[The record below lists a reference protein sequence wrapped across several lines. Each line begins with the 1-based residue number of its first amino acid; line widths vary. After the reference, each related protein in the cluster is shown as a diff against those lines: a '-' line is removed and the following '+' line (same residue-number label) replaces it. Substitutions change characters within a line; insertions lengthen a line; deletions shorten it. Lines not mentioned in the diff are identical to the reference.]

1 MRYANLICAAVGVV
15 MTSCSIL
22 GPVEPI
28 GKASSPAEQAQ
39 LAVNEANLS
48 LAAAANV
55 IASNVKDK
63 VWTKQQAQ
71 SHLDKVKDLSR
82 QVDRAQELIRFG
94 DFTGGRTQAEI
105 VKAGLVI
112 LHREIAAKARQP

>member
-1 MRYANLICAAVGVV
+1 MKPLLLSLSLFLA
-15 MTSCSIL
+15 SCSIL

-63 VWTKQQAQ
+63 VWTKAQAQ
-71 SHLDKVKDLSR
+71 SHLDKVKDLSH
-82 QVDRAQELIRFG
+82 QVDRAQELIRLG
-94 DFTGGRTQAEI
+94 DFTGGKTQAEI
-105 VKAGLVI
+105 VKAGLAI
-112 LHREIAAKARQP
+112 LHREIAAKARETK

>member
-1 MRYANLICAAVGVV
+1 MRLLMVSLSFFLA
-15 MTSCSIL
+15 SCGIL

-28 GKASSPAEQAQ
+28 GKASSPSEAAQ

-55 IASNVKDK
+55 IAQNVKDR

-71 SHLDKVKDLSR
+71 GHLDKVKDLSH
-82 QVDRAQELIRFG
+82 QVDRAQELIRLG
-94 DFTGGRTQAEI
+94 DFTGGKTQAEI

>member
-1 MRYANLICAAVGVV
+1 MRPLLLSLSFLLA
-15 MTSCSIL
+15 SCGIL

-28 GKASSPAEQAQ
+28 GKASTPAETAQ

-48 LAAAANV
+48 LTAAANV
-55 IASNVKDK
+55 IAQNVKDK

-71 SHLDKVKDLSR
+71 SHLDKVKDLSH
-82 QVDRAQELIRFG
+82 QVDRAQELIRLG
-94 DFTGGRTQAEI
+94 DFTQGKTQAEV

-112 LHREIAAKARQP
+112 LHREIAAKARAEGK

>member
-1 MRYANLICAAVGVV
+1 MRVILASLSLLMV
-15 MTSCSIL
+15 SCSIL

-28 GKASSPAEQAQ
+28 GKASTPAEQAQ

-55 IASNVKDK
+55 ITQNVKDK

-71 SHLDKVKDLSR
+71 SHLDKVKDLSH

-94 DFTGGRTQAEI
+94 DFTGGKTQAEI